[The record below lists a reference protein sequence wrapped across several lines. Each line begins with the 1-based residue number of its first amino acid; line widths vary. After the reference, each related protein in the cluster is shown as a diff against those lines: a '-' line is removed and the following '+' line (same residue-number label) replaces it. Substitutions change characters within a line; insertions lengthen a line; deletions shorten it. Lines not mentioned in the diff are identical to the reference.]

1 MRDVKSLLGKI
12 GVDANAAVELLAIA
26 AECLDAGKPLP
37 VPLAKFLARSINDAM
52 AERSADRGNA
62 LIVALGL
69 AAPAREGRRRLSNI
83 PKKPL
88 TVSLAAYGDEMSEG
102 QLAGKLAEEFDV
114 SPSTARRRIKET
126 KAKLTEARAI
136 FGVE

>member
-1 MRDVKSLLGKI
+1 MADVQSLLGRV
-12 GVDANAAVELLAIA
+12 GVEANAAVELLTIA
-26 AECLDAGKPLP
+26 AECLETGKPMPL
-37 VPLAKFLARSINDAM
+37 PLAKFLARSIKDSM

-62 LIVALGL
+62 LVVALGL
-69 AAPAREGRRRLSNI
+69 SAPAQEGRRRLSNI

-88 TVSLAAYGDEMSEG
+88 TVSLAVHGSEMSEG

-126 KAKLTEARAI
+126 KAKLAEARTI
-136 FGVE
+136 FGTK

>member
-1 MRDVKSLLGKI
+1 MPNVETLLGRV
-12 GVDANAAVELLAIA
+12 GVEASAAVELLTIA

-37 VPLAKFLARSINDAM
+37 APLAKFLARSIKDAM
-52 AERSADRGNA
+52 AERSADRGSA

-69 AAPAREGRRRLSNI
+69 AAPAKEGRPLLGNI

-88 TVSLAAYGDEMSEG
+88 TVSLAVYGDEINEG
-102 QLAGKLAEEFDV
+102 QLAGKLAKEFDV
-114 SPSTARRRIKET
+114 SPSTARRRIKKT
-126 KAKLTEARAI
+126 KAKLAEARAI